1 MTSPISKLL
10 LWRAIRRGGLPSLLF
25 FFVLV
30 TAQSALAQPRII
42 MKAEPK
48 KISMYEN
55 VTLEITVEGE
65 IKDLPQPQLP
75 PMTDF
80 QVFSSGRSQSVRMVN
95 GRVSASVTY
104 KYVLAPRQTGR
115 FVIGPATITVNGN
128 VYSSATEAIIVSDA
142 PPPATSQQQQSQDP
156 AARRSNR
163 DRRVFITASL
173 DKDSVYVNEPVTYI
187 FRFYTGERL
196 LSNPEYQR
204 PAFTGF
210 WVEDLPPQRKYT
222 TTIDGVTYDVTEI
235 RTALFPAESG
245 QKTIPAAEVTA
256 TVRSNR
262 RRPNQRTNPFS
273 LFDDS
278 FFDRGESVR
287 LLTDVLK
294 LTVLPTPP
302 TDLKPAPSGLVGN
315 FEIRA
320 NTDTKQVNVG
330 DPVTVSVTVT
340 GEGNVKS
347 IPAPYRDTLPNFRM
361 FSGGTSENTTTSDY
375 RIRGAKTFDEVFVP
389 QRAGTYSLPSFAL
402 TYFDPKKKS
411 YEVARTEPIELT
423 VTGAA
428 ADFTIPSLKLEPD
441 QLSDLA
447 ADVRFL
453 KTDGE
458 GLRRTSS
465 PGLFG
470 LAFWA
475 GHVIPLLGLIGFFT
489 WRRGILK
496 DAADPVGRRK
506 RLARQ
511 RAIARLRGT
520 DGKAPATPVT
530 YSDLADALMQFYDD
544 RYSKSAQG
552 QTRNEVR
559 ATLFAN
565 GLHEATVNSYTELLD
580 LCDRGRYA
588 PGGMDKVPDETISR
602 AESVIAA
609 MEAGK

>member
-1 MTSPISKLL
+1 MTTLNPIVL
-10 LWRAIRRGGLPSLLF
+10 LWRAIRRGGLPSLLLLL
-25 FFVLV
+25 VLSEWSI
-30 TAQSALAQPRII
+30 AFAQPRII

-128 VYSSATEAIIVSDA
+128 VYSSATEAIVVNDS
-142 PPPATSQQQQSQDP
+142 PPPASTPQQQTQDP
-156 AARRSNR
+156 AAKRGNR
-163 DRRVFITASL
+163 ERRVFITASL
-173 DKDSVYVNEPVTYI
+173 DKDTVFVNEPVTYI
-187 FRFYTGERL
+187 FRFYSGERL

-204 PAFTGF
+204 PSFTGF

-222 TTIDGVTYDVTEI
+222 TTLEGITYDVTEI

-245 QKTIPAAEVTA
+245 AKVIPAAEVNA
-256 TVRSNR
+256 TVRSGR
-262 RRPNQRTNPFS
+262 RRSNQRTNPFS

-278 FFDRGESVR
+278 FFDRGESLR
-287 LLTDVLK
+287 LTTDALK
-294 LTVLPTPP
+294 LVVLPTPA
-302 TDLKPAPSGLVGN
+302 TDLKPAPSGLVGT

-320 NTDTKQVNVG
+320 NTDSRQVNVG
-330 DPVTVSVTVT
+330 DPITVSVTVT

-347 IPAPYRDTLPNFRM
+347 IQTPYRDTLPNFRM
-361 FSGGTSENTTTSDY
+361 FSGGTSENITTADY
-375 RIRGAKTFDEVFVP
+375 RIRGSKTFDEVFVP
-389 QRAGTYSLPSFAL
+389 QRAGTYSLPSFAI
-402 TYFDPKKKS
+402 TYFDPKRKS
-411 YEVARTEPIELT
+411 YEIARTEPIEIT
-423 VTGAA
+423 VTGGA

-453 KTDGE
+453 KTDGDD
-458 GLRRTSS
+458 LRRISR

-470 LAFWA
+470 FAFWA
-475 GHVIPLLGLIGFFT
+475 GHVLPLLGLIGFFT

-496 DAADPVGRRK
+496 DASDPVGRRR

-511 RAIARLRGT
+511 VAVMRLRGVEAKGPSQPLT
-520 DGKAPATPVT
+520 F
-530 YSDLADALMQFYDD
+530 SDLADALMQFYDD
-544 RYSKSAQG
+544 RFGKSAQG
-552 QTRNEVR
+552 QTRNEIR

-565 GLHEATVNSYTELLD
+565 GLTEATVNGYTELLD

-588 PGGMDKVPDETISR
+588 PGGMDKVPEDTIRR